1 MRIFTVILEE
11 ITAVMDL
18 YLETFQGKTKVKKD
32 SSNPDWSQQIIFTE
46 LFPPLVR
53 TMRIHVRDNNGTV
66 IATTFLDLNVVADNS
81 TEGTQYGPPC
91 RSSISFVETE

>member
-1 MRIFTVILEE
+1 M
-11 ITAVMDL
+11 
-18 YLETFQGKTKVKKD
+18 QKD
-32 SSNPDWSQQIIFTE
+32 TSNPDWSQQIIFTE

-81 TEGTQYGPPC
+81 VEGILTLLEDVVHIGGYM
-91 RSSISFVETE
+91 RSVL